1 MVGQNLEQDI
11 QNQNSWIEFRVE
23 LEQLD
28 KTVSKEKIN

>member
-11 QNQNSWIEFRVE
+11 QNQNSWIESRVE